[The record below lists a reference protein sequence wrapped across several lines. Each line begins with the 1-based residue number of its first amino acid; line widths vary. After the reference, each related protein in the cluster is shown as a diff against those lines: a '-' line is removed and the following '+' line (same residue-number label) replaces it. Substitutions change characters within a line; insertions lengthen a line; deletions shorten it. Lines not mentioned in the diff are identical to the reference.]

1 MYITKWI
8 EGEANLNDFCL
19 RRFGEEPRF
28 VETIGRVGPAAKVY
42 YLYKWRTDKQKYTPM
57 YLLFME
63 HPKGTVG
70 DISDYQHMTYEEI
83 RANKDSLLLQ

>member
-1 MYITKWI
+1 MYTVKWI
-8 EGEANLNDFCL
+8 EGETNLNDFCL

-28 VETIGRVGPAAKVY
+28 VETIGRVGTAKVY
-42 YLYKWRTDKQKYTPM
+42 HLYKWRTDKQRYVPM

-70 DISDYQHMTYEEI
+70 DISDIQHMTYEEI
-83 RANKDSLLLQ
+83 RVYSGSLLAE